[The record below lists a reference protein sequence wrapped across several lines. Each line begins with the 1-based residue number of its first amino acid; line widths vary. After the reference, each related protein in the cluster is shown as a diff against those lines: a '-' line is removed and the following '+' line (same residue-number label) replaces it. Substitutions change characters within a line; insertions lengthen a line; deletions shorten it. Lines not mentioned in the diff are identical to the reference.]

1 MGVREDLTWKEVK
14 SAVIPVAKYNDNTKE
29 FEKWSPALP
38 KNHEF
43 PTDKTYTARFSAK
56 PEIKVLESAVA
67 PVPAGYVKIIFDPT
81 GEGSFE
87 DTGDGIK
94 KIFAVREDLN
104 WGNVKNRLPK
114 QALYKDDTKKF
125 DRWEPALP
133 ADSDRIETN
142 THVALYKDEAD
153 IIPIFTP
160 SAETPKGYIRASFIN
175 NHPSVANLNGACELK
190 TVKNHV
196 SHMLKKLEL
205 RDRTQAAILAWKV
218 GFAQMSPEAM
228 RYLVGEEPQPDQ

>member
-1 MGVREDLTWKEVK
+1 MVGF
-14 SAVIPVAKYNDNTKE
+14 S
-29 FEKWSPALP
+29 
-38 KNHEF
+38 
-43 PTDKTYTARFSAK
+43 TDKTYIARFSAK

-125 DRWEPALP
+125 DRWEPALL
-133 ADSDRIETN
+133 ADSNRIETN

-175 NHPSVANLNGACELK
+175 NHPSVANLNGACEFFLK
-190 TVKNHV
+190 KGVYVDLTDSAPLVTVKSGYRFIGWASEIKGRFNEDI
-196 SHMLKKLEL
+196 SD
-205 RDRTQAAILAWKV
+205 DRSEERRV
-218 GFAQMSPEAM
+218 GKECRSRWSP
-228 RYLVGEEPQPDQ
+228 YH